1 MSSRTVGSRTAV
13 TWGAAERALVAR
25 ARWRVS
31 LLVALA
37 GTALVGLVG
46 GTAYGV
52 LVHGQQVQ
60 IDRELEFSAQFGAPG
75 AAPACTWVFLRT
87 ADGRLI
93 VPPVGAP
100 PGFPQ
105 TAALVE
111 VAGAPRAPGA
121 GETVRATLSR
131 NGTRYEVRTQRRGQ
145 DVVQAVF
152 DARYQLADRQL
163 LVQALLAV
171 EVVALLAAA
180 VTGLFA
186 GRRAVGP
193 LASALSRQRRF
204 VADAS
209 HELRTPIA
217 QLQARAQLMARRAAP
232 LPAEQRS
239 DLDRLIGTT
248 RRLGEVVDDLLLSAR
263 LAAAPLGVPTDLVD
277 VADVAAAAV
286 AAESDRAAAR
296 GITLVLSRPGRPAL
310 VRGLPSALRRVIG
323 ELVTNALT
331 HTPAGGRIEVR
342 VSTPAARGG
351 ARRLGH
357 RLGLRSGGRRAPL
370 RAAPPWRGPGRA
382 AVRRR
387 PGPGTGGGG
396 GARRHHRG
404 GRPPG
409 PRCRLRRPPAG
420 NGPPARCRRS
430 AATPVLPGPCPDLNT
445 WTPAAAVTRRSSIRR
460 A

>member
-1 MSSRTVGSRTAV
+1 VSSRTVGSRTAV

-342 VSTPAARGG
+342 VSTPAARAG
-351 ARRLGH
+351 
-357 RLGLRSGGRRAPL
+357 
-370 RAAPPWRGPGRA
+370 
-382 AVRRR
+382 R
-387 PGPGTGGGG
+387 PGGPARPAVELVVSDTGSGFDP
-396 GARRHHRG
+396 ADAERLFERHHRG
-404 GRPPG
+404 ADRDAQRFGVGLALAREVVVAHGGTIEAVGRPG
-409 PRCRLRRPPAG
+409 RGAAFAVRLPATDPPPAAG
-420 NGPPARCRRS
+420 DQQRPRFSRG
-430 AATPVLPGPCPDLNT
+430 
-445 WTPAAAVTRRSSIRR
+445 R
-460 A
+460 ALT